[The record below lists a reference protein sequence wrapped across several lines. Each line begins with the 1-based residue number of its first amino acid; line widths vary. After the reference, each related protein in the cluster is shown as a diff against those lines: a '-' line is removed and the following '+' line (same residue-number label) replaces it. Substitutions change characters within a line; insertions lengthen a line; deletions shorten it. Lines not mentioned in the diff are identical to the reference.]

1 MVSFDHFPKEHWQHL
16 RTTNPMKSP
25 FAALRL
31 RTNAAKRYKRV
42 DPAITV
48 IWKDIDGRRRTFQ
61 ASGGPRVDGRRLPR
75 HSIWGWNSH

>member
-42 DPAITV
+42 DRAITV
-48 IWKDIDGRRRTFQ
+48 ICKMLTVAEGRFRRPE
-61 ASGGPRVDGRRLPR
+61 AEE
-75 HSIWGWNSH
+75 